1 MWLVAIFIVCI
12 VATIVFH
19 GIKSQKEYKKE
30 YASEIQRR
38 KERPP
43 VTPLRHNEN
52 LDSPQRR
59 KELIKWNRDNLSRL
73 VEGPCN
79 ENPALR
85 ALRLSLLTPEQL
97 ATIPFR
103 QRIRIRNKAR
113 HGGPS
118 TPDIGGSCPICG
130 GSMSHRDPCCSECTE
145 RYRTDL
151 ANGWEKTIPR
161 DIKGTE
167 PADRSRLW
175 ILQQCVAIDLSDGV
189 TTELTVRAEM
199 KEVIEV
205 ARQEIAEKERRESE
219 RKANIQRRRDQQLE
233 LSGIVKRLS

>member
-1 MWLVAIFIVCI
+1 
-12 VATIVFH
+12 
-19 GIKSQKEYKKE
+19 
-30 YASEIQRR
+30 
-38 KERPP
+38 
-43 VTPLRHNEN
+43 
-52 LDSPQRR
+52 
-59 KELIKWNRDNLSRL
+59 
-73 VEGPCN
+73 
-79 ENPALR
+79 
-85 ALRLSLLTPEQL
+85 
-97 ATIPFR
+97 
-103 QRIRIRNKAR
+103 
-113 HGGPS
+113 
-118 TPDIGGSCPICG
+118 
-130 GSMSHRDPCCSECTE
+130 MSHRDPCCSECTE

-189 TTELTVRAEM
+189 TTELTARAEM